1 MSRELIL
8 LGNGQ
13 GQSDADIDLEPLCR
27 IKVSG
32 VAGEN
37 PIVVF
42 AAEHLGRQFIA
53 GFRVG
58 SHFSLQPIS
67 SLAGACFKASTMENQ
82 SLLGAT
88 ILQHNSK
95 GMPNTV
101 TELALRFRFLHPT
114 KRGFLQMM
122 RWKRSTKSKTH
133 YQMPSRINKHLST

>member
-67 SLAGACFKASTMENQ
+67 SLAPEWASLARTQ
-82 SLLGAT
+82 SA
-88 ILQHNSK
+88 ILFEQPEQIARYFRDGKNFDFAAHIVPFQEAERRVQNS
-95 GMPNTV
+95 
-101 TELALRFRFLHPT
+101 AL
-114 KRGFLQMM
+114 
-122 RWKRSTKSKTH
+122 
-133 YQMPSRINKHLST
+133 